1 MSLAVINAN
10 SPYEVKV
17 ALADDT
23 LCFITDYDAE
33 IFVTFERD
41 DILHNGLVYQ
51 FGISNP
57 KGVKSPRDP
66 KVRETILAIVEEFFA
81 KNNAAFLYICDT
93 SGGMQK
99 MRNRLFKYW
108 FGIYGERREYV
119 FLPQTITDEEGNDNY
134 AALIIRKDNPQFAD
148 LVSEFM
154 ATVNL
159 LNTKP
164 EDYDE
169 QVYINAEE
177 IKKPENRTKEMIER
191 CCGSW
196 VGEQSAEDIIANINE
211 SKMSKSEP
219 VKFAY

>member
-99 MRNRLFKYW
+99 MRNRLFKYT
-108 FGIYGERREYV
+108 GLASTGKERSMFSCRKR
-119 FLPQTITDEEGNDNY
+119 LQTRRVMITM
-134 AALIIRKDNPQFAD
+134 QH
-148 LVSEFM
+148 
-154 ATVNL
+154 
-159 LNTKP
+159 
-164 EDYDE
+164 
-169 QVYINAEE
+169 
-177 IKKPENRTKEMIER
+177 
-191 CCGSW
+191 
-196 VGEQSAEDIIANINE
+196 
-211 SKMSKSEP
+211 
-219 VKFAY
+219 

>member
-1 MSLAVINAN
+1 MVVEKMSLAAINAN

-81 KNNAAFLYICDT
+81 KNNAA
-93 SGGMQK
+93 
-99 MRNRLFKYW
+99 
-108 FGIYGERREYV
+108 
-119 FLPQTITDEEGNDNY
+119 
-134 AALIIRKDNPQFAD
+134 LIIRKDNPQFAD

-164 EDYDE
+164 EDFDE
-169 QVYINAEE
+169 
-177 IKKPENRTKEMIER
+177 
-191 CCGSW
+191 
-196 VGEQSAEDIIANINE
+196 
-211 SKMSKSEP
+211 
-219 VKFAY
+219 

>member
-1 MSLAVINAN
+1 MVVEKMSLAVINAN
-10 SPYEVKV
+10 SPYEVKM

-81 KNNAAFLYICDT
+81 KNNAA
-93 SGGMQK
+93 
-99 MRNRLFKYW
+99 
-108 FGIYGERREYV
+108 
-119 FLPQTITDEEGNDNY
+119 
-134 AALIIRKDNPQFAD
+134 LIIRKDNPQFAD

-169 QVYINAEE
+169 
-177 IKKPENRTKEMIER
+177 
-191 CCGSW
+191 
-196 VGEQSAEDIIANINE
+196 
-211 SKMSKSEP
+211 
-219 VKFAY
+219 

>member
-1 MSLAVINAN
+1 MVVEKMSLAVINAN

-81 KNNAAFLYICDT
+81 KNNAA
-93 SGGMQK
+93 
-99 MRNRLFKYW
+99 
-108 FGIYGERREYV
+108 
-119 FLPQTITDEEGNDNY
+119 
-134 AALIIRKDNPQFAD
+134 LIIRKDNPQFAD

-169 QVYINAEE
+169 
-177 IKKPENRTKEMIER
+177 
-191 CCGSW
+191 
-196 VGEQSAEDIIANINE
+196 
-211 SKMSKSEP
+211 
-219 VKFAY
+219 